1 MLASSRL
8 IGGPSSSVNL
18 VNFKTLFYVPIY
30 FRFMHGQ
37 SAIDSGVNSLLF
49 MAFFALGSV
58 LNGGLIGKT
67 HIFHLYMLM
76 GGLLAVAG
84 AALFYAMDHDSSK
97 AR

>member
-1 MLASSRL
+1 
-8 IGGPSSSVNL
+8 
-18 VNFKTLFYVPIY
+18 
-30 FRFMHGQ
+30 
-37 SAIDSGVNSLLF
+37 

-67 HIFHLYMLM
+67 RIFHLYMLM